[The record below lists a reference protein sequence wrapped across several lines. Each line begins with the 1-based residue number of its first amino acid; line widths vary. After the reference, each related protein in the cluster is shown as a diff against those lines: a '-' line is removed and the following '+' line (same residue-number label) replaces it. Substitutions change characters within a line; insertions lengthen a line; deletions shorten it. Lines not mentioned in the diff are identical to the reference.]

1 MNNKL
6 IIDTTDSQKTAISW
20 QGKRYSAPNKRF
32 ASQVLLSLIDEAIGG
47 RDNLPSIQSIEVK
60 PGPGS
65 FTGLR
70 VGFSVAQLL
79 GWQLACPVNG
89 QTISSQNI
97 ALPDY
102 E

>member
-6 IIDTTDSQKTAISW
+6 IIDTTDSRQSVINW
-20 QGKRYSAPNKRF
+20 DDRQYSAPNKRF

-47 RDNLPSIQSIEVK
+47 RDNLAAIQSIEVK
-60 PGPGS
+60 AGPGS

-70 VGFSVAQLL
+70 VGFTVAQLL
-79 GWQLACPVNG
+79 GWQLGCPVND